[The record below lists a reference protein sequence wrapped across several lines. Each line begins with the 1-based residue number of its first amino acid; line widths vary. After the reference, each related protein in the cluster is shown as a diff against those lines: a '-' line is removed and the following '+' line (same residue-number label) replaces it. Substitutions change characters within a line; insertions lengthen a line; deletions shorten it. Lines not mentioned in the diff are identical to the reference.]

1 MLKKS
6 VDVPV
11 INICKPNLDRERERE
26 IGLNRNQ
33 VTHSYDYQAGAVLY
47 LNSSTGGS

>member
-33 VTHSYDYQAGAVLY
+33 VTHSYQAGAVLY